1 MAPISF
7 VGLCAVASTF
17 LKNEFLSFFRILGR
31 PLPEEDGRLGAS
43 LSMRFRL
50 NCQQANNAKEMA
62 QAWPGAHGCGG
73 VVVTK
78 LDKRPLNNQEQDDQA
93 GLADSGQLERYVG
106 QELRRHSPSRA
117 NAYYFAWTDQSG

>member
-1 MAPISF
+1 
-7 VGLCAVASTF
+7 
-17 LKNEFLSFFRILGR
+17 
-31 PLPEEDGRLGAS
+31 
-43 LSMRFRL
+43 MRFRL

-93 GLADSGQLERYVG
+93 GTADSGQLERYVG
-106 QELRRHSPSRA
+106 QKFRRHIPSWA
-117 NAYYFAWTDQSG
+117 NANYFFGYPYLVLLFSVKHLV